1 MNGPA
6 GPIKRVIDEVEC
18 SLSIK
23 SRFVAQ
29 GDLDS
34 VSERAFLLL
43 SLPQKSHVVSFAHV
57 KVQIDWVERDECC
70 QQGRGTVARST
81 SGHEIPDRDEM
92 RAHASGK
99 RRRDTTVIQIELCVA
114 DKSFRFA
121 HGCLGRS
128 FFSSSLIN
136 VLDGPGIGL
145 LECFRAQ

>member
-1 MNGPA
+1 MDGSA
-6 GPIKRVIDEVEC
+6 RSIKRVIDEVEC

-23 SRFVAQ
+23 SGLVAQ

-34 VSERAFLLL
+34 VSERALLFL
-43 SLPQKSHVVSFAHV
+43 SLPEKSHVVRFAHV

-70 QQGRGTVARST
+70 QQGRWTVARST

-92 RAHASGK
+92 RTHAAGE
-99 RRRDTTVIQIELCVA
+99 RCDDTTVIQIELCVT
-114 DKSFRFA
+114 DKSLCFG
-121 HGCLGRS
+121 HGCLGRP
-128 FFSSSLIN
+128 FFSGSLIN